1 MAVFDLHVAAIDAYT
16 REFRK
21 SYQFEAADFAA
32 AEPIASSFLTALG
45 NLIGGDILR
54 YTLSAET
61 TYTDVVTA
69 LANKDEAILLTFM
82 KEDNKKATIR
92 VPTPI
97 KADYV
102 NADGSVD
109 LTDAAIVAFAAFFIA
124 GPFYLSDGETATE
137 LLKGKLE
144 D

>member
-1 MAVFDLHVAAIDAYT
+1 MAVFDLKVTAIDAYT

-21 SYQFEAADFAA
+21 EYQFEATDFAA
-32 AEPIASSFLTALG
+32 AEPIAASFLTALG

-54 YTLSAET
+54 YTLSVDT
-61 TYTDVVTA
+61 TYTDSVTA

-82 KEDNKKATIR
+82 KEDNRKATIR

-97 KADYV
+97 KSDYV

-109 LTDAAIVAFAAFFIA
+109 LTDAAILAYAAFFIA
-124 GPFYLSDGETATE
+124 GPFYLSDGEIATS
-137 LLKGKLE
+137 LLSGKLE